1 MKCEHCG
8 AELRNEKCPVC
19 GAEYRPVC
27 IHCQAPVPPGSPV
40 CPACGG
46 EVLLGWNAS
55 LEELERRGIHAF
67 LPWMSEH
74 NYDIY
79 LGGNRD
85 GGGNDF
91 HNTVG
96 YTGPIGETLVLPGLA
111 EGRPIYGIWNEFFCQ
126 GDEAIMN
133 GFESLFQRMLP
144 LKTII
149 VSNGIREAFT
159 YSFFGCCGLETLVLP
174 RTLQKFFY
182 DFYDL
187 FLDGTG
193 PLENGFY
200 KRDVTIRYRGTREEW
215 ERVAVTSRFQAYVDM
230 GRIHLD
236 FLTKN

>member
-1 MKCEHCG
+1 MRCEHCG
-8 AELRNEKCPVC
+8 TELQEGVCPAC

-27 IHCQAPVPPGSPV
+27 IHCQALVPPGSTV

-55 LEELERRGIHAF
+55 REELERRGIHAF
-67 LPWMSEH
+67 LPYSHEH

-96 YTGPIGETLVLPGLA
+96 YTGPMGEKLVLPGLA
-111 EGRPIYGIWNEFFCQ
+111 EGRPIYGIWNEFFCM
-126 GDEAIMN
+126 GDEAIMSS
-133 GFESLFQRMLP
+133 FDSVFRRMLP
-144 LKTII
+144 LKTVV

-174 RTLQKFFY
+174 RTLKKFFY

-187 FLDGTG
+187 LLDGVS
-193 PLENGFY
+193 PMENGFY
-200 KRDVTIRYRGTREEW
+200 KKDVHIRYRGTREEW
-215 ERVAVTSRFQAYVDM
+215 ERVTVTSRFQSYVEM
-230 GRIHLD
+230 GRIRLS
-236 FLTKN
+236 FLKKE